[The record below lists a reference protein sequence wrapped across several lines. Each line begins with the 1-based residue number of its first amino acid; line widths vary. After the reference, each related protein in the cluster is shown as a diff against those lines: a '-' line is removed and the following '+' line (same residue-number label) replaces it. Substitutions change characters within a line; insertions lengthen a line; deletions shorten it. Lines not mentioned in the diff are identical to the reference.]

1 MDRKDAHSSRFFAIV
16 KANLLFCPDSACL
29 KAGGFEYNGRMTRP
43 GGANSAN
50 SANPIPA
57 SRADDEL
64 RRQRARLE
72 AEIAT
77 RQGVEQRLAQVQSAY
92 ARFVPPQLLE
102 LLGKE
107 SILDVD
113 WGNQAEKKM
122 TILFSDIRGFASM
135 SERLS
140 PQQCFDFINA
150 YLSFMEPVVLAH
162 GGFIDKYIGD
172 SVMALFPARG
182 DDALRAAL
190 GMLAELDHFNAQ
202 RTTLLA
208 ELPPEHPERRSASD
222 IRIGIGMN
230 SGLLMLGVIGG
241 ASRMEVT
248 VISDAVNLASRV
260 ETLTKTYQ
268 TPILITQHTLNSI
281 RHSSDFSIRFI
292 DRVRVRGKHLAQ
304 SIYEVF
310 DADPAPLK
318 AAKLASRDTFEEAL
332 AHYHFRRMEDA
343 LTLFGNCLEHNPGD
357 TPAAV
362 YWQRCRQANRA
373 LVEEAGETDSATHWQ
388 PEYVLGLAGI
398 DDMHQ
403 AIFNHIVAL
412 AEALQ
417 KESAATAEQLM
428 AKLLEW
434 TAEHFDSEERLMQ
447 AHDYPHSP
455 FTEHRQQHQ
464 KFLEF
469 LEALAAEIQDGKT
482 SPLRL
487 AFRCQFLLLD
497 WFISHIN
504 ITDRHMERYLAGRI
518 ASAATV

>member
-1 MDRKDAHSSRFFAIV
+1 MYSMIK
-16 KANLLFCPDSACL
+16 P
-29 KAGGFEYNGRMTRP
+29 
-43 GGANSAN
+43 GANGVSTN
-50 SANPIPA
+50 S
-57 SRADDEL
+57 SLTTRADDEL
-64 RRQRARLE
+64 RRQRARLD

-77 RQGVEQRLAQVQSAY
+77 RQGIEQRLGQVQSAY

-135 SERLS
+135 SERMS

-182 DDALRAAL
+182 DDALHAAIA
-190 GMLAELDHFNAQ
+190 MLAELDHFNAQ
-202 RTTLLA
+202 RSLLLT
-208 ELPPEHPERRSASD
+208 ELPAEHPERRAATEV
-222 IRIGIGMN
+222 RIGIGMN

-281 RHSSDFSIRFI
+281 RNSAAFSIRFI

-318 AAKLASRDTFEEAL
+318 AAKLASRDTFEDAL
-332 AHYHFRRMEDA
+332 AHYHFRHMDDA
-343 LTLFGNCLEHNPGD
+343 LTLFSDCLERNPGD

-373 LVEEAGETDSATHWQ
+373 HTGEAGETDSAKQWR
-388 PEYVLGLAGI
+388 PEYLLGLSGL

-403 AIFNHIVAL
+403 AIFGQIVAL
-412 AEALQ
+412 SEALQ
-417 KESAATAEQLM
+417 QDSSSTAEHM
-428 AKLLEW
+428 VVKLVEW
-434 TAEHFDSEERLMQ
+434 TAEHFESEERLMV
-447 AHDYPHSP
+447 AHGYPHSP
-455 FTEHRQQHQ
+455 LAEHRQQHE
-464 KFLEF
+464 KFREF
-469 LEALAAEIQDGKT
+469 LDTLAVEIQNGKT

-504 ITDRHMERYLAGRI
+504 ITDRHLERYLAGRI
-518 ASAATV
+518 TPDASA

>member
-1 MDRKDAHSSRFFAIV
+1 
-16 KANLLFCPDSACL
+16 
-29 KAGGFEYNGRMTRP
+29 MTTTGAP
-43 GGANSAN
+43 ANSPLL
-50 SANPIPA
+50 S
-57 SRADDEL
+57 SADDEL
-64 RRQRARLE
+64 RRMRARLE

-92 ARFVPPQLLE
+92 SRFVPPQLLE

-135 SERLS
+135 SERMS

-182 DDALRAAL
+182 DDALRGAL
-190 GMLAELDHFNAQ
+190 GMLNELNQFNAQ
-202 RTTLLA
+202 RAILQN
-208 ELPPEHPERRSASD
+208 ELPFEHPERRSGSD
-222 IRIGIGMN
+222 VHIGIGMN

-241 ASRMEVT
+241 SNRMEVT

-281 RHSSDFSIRFI
+281 RHPTDFSIRFI

-318 AAKLASRDTFEEAL
+318 AAKLASRDTFEDAL
-332 AHYHFRRMEDA
+332 AHYHFLHMEEA
-343 LTLFGNCLEHNPGD
+343 LKLFSDCLEHNPGD

-362 YWQRCRQANRA
+362 YWQRCRQANRGHSG
-373 LVEEAGETDSATHWQ
+373 EAGETDSATHWRT
-388 PEYVLGLAGI
+388 EYLLDFPGF
-398 DDMHQ
+398 DEMHQ
-403 AIFNHIVAL
+403 VIFSHIVAL
-412 AEALQ
+412 SEALQ
-417 KESAATAEQLM
+417 REAAGTAGQLVV
-428 AKLLEW
+428 KLVEW
-434 TAEHFDSEERLMQ
+434 TQEHFESEERMME
-447 AHDYPHSP
+447 AHGYPHSP
-455 FTEHRQQHQ
+455 LAEHQQQHQ
-464 KFLEF
+464 KFREF
-469 LEALAAEIQDGKT
+469 LASLAAEIHAGNT

-497 WFISHIN
+497 WFISHIS
-504 ITDRHMERYLAGRI
+504 ITDRHLQRYLAGRV
-518 ASAATV
+518 TPDGC

>member
-1 MDRKDAHSSRFFAIV
+1 MTTSGVNATPPLAI
-16 KANLLFCPDSACL
+16 S
-29 KAGGFEYNGRMTRP
+29 
-43 GGANSAN
+43 
-50 SANPIPA
+50 
-57 SRADDEL
+57 ADDEL
-64 RRQRARLE
+64 RRMRARLE

-77 RQGVEQRLAQVQSAY
+77 RQGLEQRLTEVQSAY
-92 ARFVPPQLLE
+92 SRFVPPQLLQ

-135 SERLS
+135 SERMS
-140 PQQCFDFINA
+140 PQQCFDFIND

-182 DDALRAAL
+182 DDALRGAL
-190 GMLAELDHFNAQ
+190 GMLTELDQFNAQ
-202 RTTLLA
+202 RSIRQN
-208 ELPPEHPERRSASD
+208 ELPLENPDRRSGSD
-222 IRIGIGMN
+222 VHIGIGMN

-241 ASRMEVT
+241 SNRMEVT

-281 RHSSDFSIRFI
+281 RFPTDFSIRFI

-310 DADPAPLK
+310 DADVAPLK
-318 AAKLASRDTFEEAL
+318 AAKLASRETFENAL

-343 LTLFGNCLEHNPGD
+343 LTLFSDCLEHNPGD

-362 YWQRCRQANRA
+362 YWQRCRQANRIHPGD
-373 LVEEAGETDSATHWQ
+373 AGETDSATHWRQ
-388 PEYVLGLAGI
+388 EYLLDFPGL
-398 DDMHQ
+398 DEMHQ
-403 AIFNHIVAL
+403 VIFSHIVAL
-412 AEALQ
+412 SEALQ
-417 KESAATAEQLM
+417 REAAGQAEQLVM
-428 AKLLEW
+428 KLLEL
-434 TAEHFDSEERLMQ
+434 TSEHFESEERMMA
-447 AHDYPHSP
+447 AHGYPSSP
-455 FTEHRQQHQ
+455 LAEHRQQHQ
-464 KFLEF
+464 KFHEF
-469 LEALAAEIQDGKT
+469 LETLAAEIKEGKT
-482 SPLRL
+482 TALRL

-497 WFISHIN
+497 WFISHIS
-504 ITDRHMERYLAGRI
+504 ITDRHLQRYLASRLI
-518 ASAATV
+518 LE